1 MSPLDT
7 LASLASG
14 ERSRIMDPTKLMK
27 AAPYALVLVI
37 AAALYVLAG
46 QIDYA
51 SRPGQ
56 LGPDFW
62 PKLCLAL
69 IALTCL
75 YEIGRALLRKGD
87 AAEVSGIA
95 EALDHD
101 QIEAEAP
108 PKEYPTLLA
117 FGAGL
122 TLAYAVLVSVLGF
135 VLATFTYLVAFM
147 YLGRY
152 RNHLV
157 IWTGSLAGTFI
168 FAAIFLKLVY
178 VSLPRG
184 QEPFAQVTQ
193 LVMNLLGVR

>member
-1 MSPLDT
+1 MPSSPIP
-7 LASLASG
+7 ASLVPK
-14 ERSRIMDPTKLMK
+14 RSLKLMDTNKLKK
-27 AAPYALVLVI
+27 AGPYAVVLVVT
-37 AAALYVLAG
+37 AALYGLAG
-46 QIDYA
+46 QIDYTPRHA
-51 SRPGQ
+51 Q

-69 IALTCL
+69 AALTCL
-75 YEIGRALLRKGD
+75 YEIGRALLRKED

-108 PKEYPTLLA
+108 PKEYPALLA
-117 FGAGL
+117 AGAGL

-135 VLATFTYLVAFM
+135 VLATFGYLVAFM
-147 YLGRY
+147 YFGRY

-157 IWTGSLAGTFI
+157 IWIASLAGTFA
-168 FAAIFLKLVY
+168 FAAVFLKLVY

-184 QEPFAQVTQ
+184 EEPFAQVTQ